1 MMWMSLAGQAQSHPS
16 KKRSIVFENSQAQC
30 FFDDAYDIVKE
41 VFSHTTATSH
51 YQISL
56 ADLKVKLS
64 FAGDNMP
71 KVVIPA
77 LAHLL
82 QPSSEAE
89 AEYTVF
95 IWDTQSAGIKLPKFP
110 GGVED
115 IKFRGEI
122 EGLNSERFYVAQFS
136 HANLLSLYDS
146 ERKIGIVC
154 TSNPFHFPAF
164 EIACPLRG
172 VISWILQSS
181 GRALI
186 HTAAIGTQNGAV
198 LLGGDSGA
206 GKSSTALRGLLNH
219 MFYFGDDICGIQNRG
234 TTSTVYSIYSSAKL
248 YAHDQSKFSGLIPSK
263 ANISGMNAREKEIYL
278 LSPHFDSQ
286 LKLSAPIKAILIPD
300 HSGGPLRMEPVS
312 KALTANVISAS
323 TNSLLPRSG
332 IETIKAIANT
342 VRNMPCIRFHLGP
355 NPDAIAPAI
364 AQFLNG

>member
-1 MMWMSLAGQAQSHPS
+1 
-16 KKRSIVFENSQAQC
+16 
-30 FFDDAYDIVKE
+30 
-41 VFSHTTATSH
+41 
-51 YQISL
+51 
-56 ADLKVKLS
+56 
-64 FAGDNMP
+64 MP
-71 KVVIPA
+71 QVVLPA

-82 QPSSEAE
+82 QSTSESE
-89 AEYTVF
+89 PEYTVF
-95 IWDTQSAGIKLPKFP
+95 IWDTQSARIKLPKFS
-110 GGVED
+110 GSVDD

-122 EGLNSERFYVAQFS
+122 DGLNSERFYAAQFS

-146 ERKIGIVC
+146 ERKIGIIC

-206 GKSSTALRGLLNH
+206 GKSSTALRGLLND
-219 MFYFGDDICGIQNRG
+219 MFYFGDDICGIENHG
-234 TTSTVYSIYSSAKL
+234 SASTVYSIYSSAKL
-248 YAHDQSKFSGLIPSK
+248 HAYDQPKFSGLTPSK
-263 ANISGMNAREKEIYL
+263 AHITGMEAHEKEIYL
-278 LSPHFDSQ
+278 LSPNFNSQ
-286 LKLSAPIKAILIPD
+286 LRLSSRIKAILIPD
-300 HSGGPLRMEPVS
+300 HSSGPMRMEPIS

-342 VRNMPCIRFHLGP
+342 ARNVPCIRFHLGP
-355 NPDAIAPAI
+355 DPHAVAPAI
-364 AQFLNG
+364 ADFLNS